1 MSLRSAILALLR
13 IAPMSGYDLAKQF
26 SQSVGHVWHAP
37 DSQIYPELR
46 KMAEEGLILP
56 EEQTRG
62 TAGMRRM
69 YHVTEAG
76 EESFLEWMNSPLK
89 YQRTRDASHLKAA
102 YLESA
107 NHEARISFLR
117 NHIEVW
123 TGELEYIEDEIANI
137 DALESPMLNR
147 RLAVTADK
155 DREMTI
161 GYKRFAY
168 EGLADRARSEIEW
181 AQRGL
186 KLTEHLD
193 G

>member
-13 IAPMSGYDLAKQF
+13 IEPMSGYDLAKQF

-56 EEQTRG
+56 EEQARG
-62 TAGMRRM
+62 TAGMRRV
-69 YHVTEAG
+69 YHVTDAG
-76 EESFLEWMNSPLK
+76 ESSFIDWMNSPLK
-89 YQRTRDASHLKAA
+89 YQRTRDAAHLKAA

-117 NHIEVW
+117 KHIEVW
-123 TGELEYIEDEIANI
+123 RGELGYIEDEIANI

-147 RLAVTADK
+147 RPGHPDP
-155 DREMTI
+155 R
-161 GYKRFAY
+161 R
-168 EGLADRARSEIEW
+168 
-181 AQRGL
+181 
-186 KLTEHLD
+186 
-193 G
+193 